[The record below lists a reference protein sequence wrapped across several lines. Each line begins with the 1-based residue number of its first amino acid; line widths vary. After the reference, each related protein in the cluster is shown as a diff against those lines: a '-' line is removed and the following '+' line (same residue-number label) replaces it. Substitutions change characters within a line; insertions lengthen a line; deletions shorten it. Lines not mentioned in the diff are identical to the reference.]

1 MAYTRIHAIKATVQK
16 ALKYICSP
24 EKTDG
29 ELLIDSFACGVE
41 TAHYDFMDAL
51 SKSSGVGK
59 KQAFHLIQSFA
70 PGEVDFHTVH
80 QVGIELADRLLEN
93 KHSYVIATHIDR
105 GHYHNHI
112 IFCAVDNVEYKKYN
126 DCKRTYRHIR
136 NLSDELCRE
145 HGLSVIIPS
154 GKKGKMHYEWQLGQ
168 DSAPNA
174 VGEDKPYTSWKAQ
187 MKYDMD
193 SAIREAHSYEDFIYR
208 MKARGYE
215 VKGETFGDGSL
226 KYLSFS
232 ASGQSRFTRVSVK
245 NFGDGYTK
253 EDIREKIEKRVKEQP
268 IPIVRKRVP
277 LLKKEAS
284 KQRLI
289 DTDKEKFME
298 SPGLK
303 HWADVQ
309 NLKIAA
315 ASYAAGGSI
324 EELEQKITE
333 KNATAKAARNKM
345 VELEHEMKAKA
356 EILKYAKQYMA
367 NRKYQRGYEKAKDP
381 DAYFRSHETQIILFG
396 GAENMLKRYGI
407 KTAALDVVKMQ
418 AEYDAMASQ
427 KVKLM
432 KVYKT
437 AEKEAVEAKKQLTN
451 VEQYLGIGKDEQK
464 EIKQHGKQDV
474 SL

>member
-1 MAYTRIHAIKATVQK
+1 MAYTKIHAIKATVQK
-16 ALKYICSP
+16 ALKYICNP

-51 SKSSGVGK
+51 SKSSGIGE

-70 PGEVDFHTVH
+70 LGEVDFHTAH

-93 KHSYVIATHIDR
+93 KYSYVIATHIDR

-112 IFCAVDNVEYKKYN
+112 IFCAVDNVEHKKYN

-136 NLSDELCRE
+136 GLSDELCRK

-154 GKKGKMHYEWQLGQ
+154 GRKGKTHYEWQ
-168 DSAPNA
+168 
-174 VGEDKPYTSWKAQ
+174 GEQKGRSWKAQ

-193 SAIREAHSYEDFIYR
+193 FAIRDANSYEEFIR
-208 MKARGYE
+208 QMKAKGYE
-215 VKGETFGDGSL
+215 VKGETFGEDSL

-232 ASGQSRFTRVSVK
+232 ASEQSRFTRVSVK

-253 EDIREKIEKRVKEQP
+253 EDIRERIEKQVREQP
-268 IPIVRKRVP
+268 ISAVRKRVP
-277 LLKKEAS
+277 LPKREAS
-284 KQRLI
+284 KQMLI
-289 DTDKEKFME
+289 DTDKEKFRE

-324 EELEQKITE
+324 EELEQKTTE
-333 KNATAKAARNKM
+333 KNAAAKAARNEMIK
-345 VELEHEMKAKA
+345 LEHTMKAKA

-367 NRKYQRGYEKAKDP
+367 NRKYQRGYCCP
-381 DAYFRSHETQIILFG
+381 S
-396 GAENMLKRYGI
+396 N
-407 KTAALDVVKMQ
+407 
-418 AEYDAMASQ
+418 
-427 KVKLM
+427 
-432 KVYKT
+432 
-437 AEKEAVEAKKQLTN
+437 
-451 VEQYLGIGKDEQK
+451 
-464 EIKQHGKQDV
+464 
-474 SL
+474 